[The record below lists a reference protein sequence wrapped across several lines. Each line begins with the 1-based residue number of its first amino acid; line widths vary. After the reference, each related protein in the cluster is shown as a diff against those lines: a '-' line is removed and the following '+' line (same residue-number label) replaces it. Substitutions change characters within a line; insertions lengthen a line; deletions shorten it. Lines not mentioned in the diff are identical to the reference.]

1 MREKIDLF
9 LPCED
14 LEVAQEALTELHDN
28 KTVQHIN
35 LLVSSD
41 FAALHQVPDGCTFV
55 VIDRLESSNTV
66 TSIAENTDADYVII
80 CTKTTPIQWGLYALE
95 RFLRTAD
102 DTGAVMIYSDHYSMV
117 KDESLSQ
124 DGTSAVG
131 KLEKHPVIDYQEGSL
146 RDDFDFGSLWLIKS
160 QCLRDYVAQTD
171 RVDYL
176 YAGLYDLRLYLSR
189 MGEIFHLNEYLYTE
203 NELDTRKSGEKQFDY
218 VNPRNREVQVEM
230 ERACTQHLEKVNAL
244 IDTSYYRQPDFNE
257 QEFEYE
263 ASVVIPVFNREKTI
277 ADAVKSALSQ
287 KASFKYN
294 VIVVNNHS
302 TDHTGE
308 ILDAIAREM
317 EEKNDK
323 QAGRLIQIIPERR
336 DLGIGGCWNVAIN
349 SDHCGKFA
357 IQLDSDDLYSS
368 PKTLQ
373 KIIDAFHHQKAAMV
387 IGSYRMCDFDLNTLP
402 PGLIDHKEWTED
414 NGCNNALR
422 INGLGAPRAFFT
434 PLVRQIQ
441 FPNTSYGEDY
451 ALGLAFSR
459 RYRIGRIYDELYLCR
474 RWGGNSD
481 AALSI
486 DRVNANNLYKD
497 RLRTMELKA
506 RRQMLQGKA
515 DIMEDSSISRFFN
528 RQLEKWEDARHR
540 FRDLKHVETHTL
552 SDQLKLQFNPA
563 RIVSTGAKIDKK
575 TLGERPCFLCDKNRP
590 KEQMSKQIDE
600 RFHLLVNPFPI
611 LPVHFTIPARKH
623 QPQAIYKN
631 YGEMHRFLS
640 LHSELMIFYN
650 GPKCGASA
658 PDHLHFQAGTS
669 GILPL
674 QTNWQRL
681 SRNLTDI
688 ISLNDEEKIAAVRDF
703 VVPAFVIISKSEE
716 SDETLFHRLYKAM
729 PVRGDETEPMMN
741 IIAWRKS
748 DEYISVVIPREK
760 HRPDAYFAE
769 GCSQVMVSPGAL
781 DMSGLIITPR
791 EEDFHKLTEESA
803 TALLQECGISTE
815 KMNSIVTKLKTSK
828 EAETATETATL
839 YNKGKQPNVTVGI
852 VSGQKIH
859 FSLNKPYLAKGETV
873 MGEQVV
879 EFFEGGVL
887 WNGNQY
893 SKLTFHPQSADAS
906 FSLSDVTI
914 GVNFHWERK
923 ETQTFLGTL
932 RFVVEAD
939 KICAI
944 NELPVEKYLE
954 SVISSEMSATSSL
967 ELLKAHAVIS
977 RSWLLAQMKK
987 RREVA
992 ASGNNFFSFVKKDD
1006 MLIRWYDREDHT
1018 IFDVCADDHC
1028 QRYQGITK
1036 ETSPH
1041 VAEAIRQT
1049 LGQVLLDGDDICD
1062 ARFSKCCGGATEEF
1076 QYCWEDTPKSYL
1088 TAVRDLVLGVK
1099 SKGTAGDEESTAR
1112 NKESKTLPDL
1122 TLEAEAD
1129 RWIRSNPPAFCN
1141 TTDKKILSQVLNDYD
1156 QETADFYRWKVTY
1169 SQEKL
1174 QQLFEEKLKMN
1185 FGDIL
1190 DMKAVERG
1198 KSGRISKLQII
1209 GTEKTFTI
1217 GKELEIRRALSDT
1230 HLYSSAFVVD
1240 KYDADVQ
1247 GVPQRFEIIGAGWG
1261 HGVGLC
1267 QIGAAVMGEQGYAY
1281 NDILLHYYQGAE
1293 IKQLYK

>member
-9 LPCED
+9 LPCEYID
-14 LEVAQEALTELHDN
+14 DAQNALSVLHEY
-28 KTVQHIN
+28 KTVQHIHF
-35 LLVSSD
+35 LVSAD
-41 FAALHQVPDGCTFV
+41 FAAHHQVPEGCTFV
-55 VIDRLESSNTV
+55 ITDRLESSNTIV
-66 TSIAENTDADYVII
+66 SIVENTDADYVMI
-80 CTKTTPIQWGLYALE
+80 CTRHTTIGWGNNTLE
-95 RFLRTAD
+95 RFLRVAD
-102 DTGAVMIYSDHYSMV
+102 DTDAVMVYADHYKMV
-117 KDESLSQ
+117 E
-124 DGTSAVG
+124 G
-131 KLEKHPVIDYQEGSL
+131 KMEKHPVIDYQSGSL
-146 RDDFDFGSLWLIKS
+146 RDDFDFGSLWCIKA
-160 QCLRDYVAQTD
+160 QALADYIAQPD
-171 RVDYL
+171 REEYQF
-176 YAGLYDLRLYLSR
+176 AALYDLRLYLSR
-189 MGEIFHLNEYLYTE
+189 VGEIFHLNEFLYSE
-203 NELDTRKSGEKQFDY
+203 AELDTRKSGEKQFDY
-218 VNPRNREVQVEM
+218 VNPRNREVQIEM
-230 ERACTQHLEKVNAL
+230 EKACTQHLGKVGAL
-244 IDTSYYRQPDFNE
+244 IDTTFYRQPDFGE
-257 QEFEYE
+257 QDFEYE
-263 ASVVIPVFNREKTI
+263 ASVIIPVFNREKTV
-277 ADAVKSALSQ
+277 ADAVKSALGQ
-287 KASFKYN
+287 KASFKFN

-302 TDHTGE
+302 TDRTGE
-308 ILDAIAREM
+308 ILDEL
-317 EEKNDK
+317 KVDN
-323 QAGRLIQIIPERR
+323 LIQIVPERT
-336 DLGIGGCWNVAIN
+336 DLGIGGCWNEAIN
-349 SDHCGKFA
+349 SSFCGKFA
-357 IQLDSDDLYSS
+357 VQLDSDDLYSS

-373 KIIDAFHHQKAAMV
+373 KIVDAFYKQKAAMI

-402 PGLIDHKEWTED
+402 PGLIDHKEWTDE

-481 AALSI
+481 AALSVEK
-486 DRVNANNLYKD
+486 VNANNLYKD

-506 RRQMLQGKA
+506 RQHMLQGKA

-528 RQLEKWEDARHR
+528 RQLEVWTDARHR
-540 FRDLKHVETHTL
+540 FRDLKHVETRQF
-552 SDQLKLQFNPA
+552 SDQLKLQWNPA

-600 RFHLLVNPFPI
+600 KFHLLVNPFPI

-623 QPQAIYKN
+623 QPQLIYKN
-631 YGEMHRFLS
+631 YGEMHRFIS
-640 LHSELMIFYN
+640 LHSDLMVFYN

-658 PDHLHFQAGTS
+658 PDHLHFQAGTN

-688 ISLNDEEKIAAVRDF
+688 ISLNDEEKISVVRDF
-703 VVPAFVIISKSEE
+703 IVPAFVIISKSAE
-716 SDETLFHRLYKAM
+716 SDEALFRRLYKAM
-729 PVRGDETEPMMN
+729 PQRGDETEPMMN
-741 IIAWRKS
+741 IISWRKG
-748 DEYISVVIPREK
+748 EEFISVVIPREK
-760 HRPDAYFAE
+760 HRPEAYFAE
-769 GCSQVMVSPGAL
+769 GDAQFVVSPGAL

-791 EEDFHKLTEESA
+791 EEDFRKLTEEKALS
-803 TALLQECGISTE
+803 LLQECGVSEE
-815 KMNSIVTKLKTSK
+815 KMNAIIAKLKASK
-828 EAETATETATL
+828 DAEDAAEASSTL
-839 YNKGKQPNVTVGI
+839 YNKGKQPDVTVGI
-852 VSGQKIH
+852 VSAQKIH
-859 FSLNKPYLAKGETV
+859 FSLNKPYLAKGEKV
-873 MGEQVV
+873 LGEQVV
-879 EFFEGGVL
+879 EFSEGGVL

-893 SKLTFHPQSADAS
+893 SQLTFHPQSADAS
-906 FSLSDVTI
+906 FSLSGVTI

-932 RFVVEAD
+932 RFVVESD
-939 KICAI
+939 KIMAI

-992 ASGNNFFSFVKKDD
+992 ESGNDFFSFTKKED

-1018 IFDVCADDHC
+1018 LFDVCADDHC

-1049 LGQVLLDGDDICD
+1049 KGQILMDGEEICD
-1062 ARFSKCCGGATEEF
+1062 ARFSKCCGGITEEF
-1076 QYCWEDTPKSYL
+1076 QYCWEDTPKTYL
-1088 TAVRDLVLGVK
+1088 TAVRDIALGV
-1099 SKGTAGDEESTAR
+1099 EH
-1112 NKESKTLPDL
+1112 TLPNL
-1122 TLEAEAD
+1122 TNEEEAEK
-1129 RWIRSNPPAFCN
+1129 WIRFNPPAFCN
-1141 TTDKKILSQVLNDYD
+1141 TQDKKILSEVLNDYD
-1156 QETADFYRWKVTY
+1156 QETVNFYRWKETL

-1174 QQLFEEKLKMN
+1174 QQLIADKLKMDL
-1185 FGDIL
+1185 GAIL

-1217 GKELEIRRALSDT
+1217 GKELEIRRTLSDS
-1230 HLYSSAFVVD
+1230 HLLSSAFVVD
-1240 KYDADVQ
+1240 KYDKDEQ
-1247 GVPQRFEIIGAGWG
+1247 GVPQRFELIGAGWG

-1267 QIGAAVMGEQGYAY
+1267 QIGAAVMGEQGYHYDA
-1281 NDILLHYYQGAE
+1281 ILLHYYQGAE
-1293 IKQLYK
+1293 IKKLYK

>member
-1 MREKIDLF
+1 MRQKIDLF

-14 LEVAQEALTELHDN
+14 LDVAQEALLELHDN

-35 LLVSSD
+35 LLVSAD
-41 FAALHQVPDGCTFV
+41 FAASHQVPDGCTFIV
-55 VIDRLESSNTV
+55 VDRLESSNTV
-66 TSIAENTDADYVII
+66 SSIAENTDADYVII
-80 CTKTTPIQWGLYALE
+80 CTKATPIRWGLYALE

-102 DTGAVMIYSDHYSMV
+102 DTGAVMVYSDHYSV
-117 KDESLSQ
+117 QE
-124 DGTSAVG
+124 G
-131 KLEKHPVIDYQEGSL
+131 KLEKHPVIDYQAGSL
-146 RDDFDFGSLWLIKS
+146 RDDFDFGSLWLVKA
-160 QCLRDYVAQTD
+160 QNLLDYAAQQD
-171 RVDYL
+171 RQEYQF
-176 YAGLYDLRLYLSR
+176 AGLYDLRLYLSR
-189 MGEIFHLNEYLYTE
+189 VGEIFHINEFLYTE
-203 NELDTRKSGEKQFDY
+203 DELDTRKSGEKQFDY
-218 VNPRNREVQVEM
+218 VNPRNREVQIEM
-230 ERACTQHLEKVNAL
+230 EKACTHHLEKVGAL
-244 IDTSYYRQPDFNE
+244 VDTNYYRLPDFDE

-263 ASVVIPVFNREKTI
+263 ASVIIPVFNREKTI

-287 KASFKYN
+287 KTSFKFN

-302 TDHTGE
+302 TDRTGE
-308 ILDAIAREM
+308 ILSGIAHEM
-317 EEKNDK
+317 EERNDK
-323 QAGRLIQIIPERR
+323 QAGRLVQIVPDRN
-336 DLGIGGCWNVAIN
+336 DLGIGGCWNLAIN

-357 IQLDSDDLYSS
+357 VQLDSDDLYSS

-373 KIIDAFHHQKAAMV
+373 KIVDAFHKQKAAMM

-402 PGLIDHKEWTED
+402 PGLIDHKEWTDD

-451 ALGLAFSR
+451 ALGLVFSR

-486 DRVNANNLYKD
+486 DKVNANNLYKD

-506 RRQMLQGKA
+506 RQQMLQGKA

-528 RQLEKWEDARHR
+528 RQMEKWADARHR
-540 FRDLKHVETHTL
+540 FRDLKHVETHQL
-552 SDQLKLQFNPA
+552 SDQLKVQWNPA

-575 TLGERPCFLCDKNRP
+575 TLGDRPCFLCDKNRP
-590 KEQMSKQIDE
+590 KEQISKQIDE
-600 RFHLLVNPFPI
+600 QFLLLVNPFPI

-623 QPQAIYKN
+623 QPQSIYKN

-640 LHSELMIFYN
+640 LHSELMVFYN

-674 QTNWQRL
+674 QANWQRL
-681 SRNLTDI
+681 SRNLTDV
-688 ISLNDEEKIAAVRDF
+688 ISLNDDEKIALIHDF
-703 VVPAFVIISKSEE
+703 VVPAFVIISKSED
-716 SDETLFHRLYKAM
+716 SDEALFQRLYKSM

-741 IIAWRKS
+741 IIAWRKG

-760 HRPDAYFAE
+760 HRPEAYFAE
-769 GCSQVMVSPGAL
+769 DDAQMMVSPGAL

-791 EEDFHKLTEESA
+791 EEDFRKLTEESA
-803 TALLQECGISTE
+803 TAILQECGVSLD
-815 KMNSIVTKLKTSK
+815 KMNSIVTKLKASK
-828 EAETATETATL
+828 EAELQVGTSAL
-839 YNKGKQPNVTVGI
+839 YSYDKEPEVKVGI

-873 MGEQVV
+873 IGEQEV
-879 EFFEGGVL
+879 EFSEGGVL

-893 SKLTFHPQSADAS
+893 SSLTFHPQSADAS

-932 RFVVEAD
+932 RFVVESD

-987 RREVA
+987 RRDVA
-992 ASGNNFFSFVKKDD
+992 ESGNNFFSFTKKED

-1049 LGQVLLDGDDICD
+1049 KGQVLLDGDEICD
-1062 ARFSKCCGGATEEF
+1062 ARFSKCCGGVTEEF
-1076 QYCWEDTPKSYL
+1076 QYCWEDTPKNYL
-1088 TAVRDLVLGVK
+1088 TAVRDIALGI
-1099 SKGTAGDEESTAR
+1099 EST
-1112 NKESKTLPDL
+1112 LPNL
-1122 TLEAEAD
+1122 TNEEEAEK
-1129 RWIRSNPPAFCN
+1129 WIRFNPPAFCN
-1141 TTDKKILSQVLNDYD
+1141 TQDKRILSQVLNDYD
-1156 QETADFYRWKVTY
+1156 QETVDFYRWKVTLT
-1169 SQEKL
+1169 QEKL
-1174 QQLFEEKLKMN
+1174 QQLIADRLKMDL
-1185 FGDIL
+1185 GSIL
-1190 DMKAVERG
+1190 DMKSVERG
-1198 KSGRISKLQII
+1198 TSGRICKLQII

-1217 GKELEIRRALSDT
+1217 GKELEIRRTLSDS
-1230 HLYSSAFVVD
+1230 HLLSSAFIVD
-1240 KYDADVQ
+1240 KYNIDEQ
-1247 GVPQRFEIIGAGWG
+1247 GVPLRFELIGAGWG

-1267 QIGAAVMGEQGYAY
+1267 QIGAAVMGEEGYLYDA
-1281 NDILLHYYQGAE
+1281 ILLHYYQGAE
-1293 IKQLYK
+1293 IKKLYK

>member
-9 LPCED
+9 LPF
-14 LEVAQEALTELHDN
+14 EALEKGEETLLELHEN

-41 FAALHQVPDGCTFV
+41 FASQHQVPEGCTFV
-55 VIDRLESSNTV
+55 VIDRMESSNTV
-66 TSIAENTDADYVII
+66 MSIAENTDADYLLL
-80 CTKTTPIQWGLYALE
+80 CTRMTSVRWGLYALE

-102 DTGAVMIYSDHYSMV
+102 DTGAVMVYSDHYS
-117 KDESLSQ
+117 
-124 DGTSAVG
+124 
-131 KLEKHPVIDYQEGSL
+131 LEEGALTKHPAIDYQAGSL

-160 QCLRDYVAQTD
+160 QALLDYVAQTD
-171 RVDYL
+171 RVDYQ

-189 MGEIFHLNEYLYTE
+189 KGEIFHLNEYLYTE
-203 NELDTRKSGEKQFDY
+203 AELDTRKSGEKQFDY
-218 VNPRNREVQVEM
+218 VNPRNREVQIEM
-230 ERACTQHLEKVNAL
+230 ERACTAHLEKVGA
-244 IDTSYYRQPDFNE
+244 IVDTNFYRQPDFDE
-257 QEFEYE
+257 QDFACE

-287 KASFKYN
+287 KTNFPYN

-302 TDHTGE
+302 TDSTGE
-308 ILDAIAREM
+308 ILDSI
-317 EEKNDK
+317 DD
-323 QAGRLIQIIPERR
+323 GRLIQIVPGRT
-336 DLGIGGCWNVAIN
+336 DLGIGGCWNVAVN

-357 IQLDSDDLYSS
+357 VQLDSDDLYSS

-373 KIIDAFHHQKAAMV
+373 KIVDAFHEQKAAMI

-481 AALSI
+481 AALSVE
-486 DRVNANNLYKD
+486 RVNANNLYKD

-506 RRQMLQGKA
+506 RQQMLQGKA

-528 RQLEKWEDARHR
+528 RQLEMWEDARHR
-540 FRDLKHVETHTL
+540 FRDLKHVEVRQL
-552 SDQLKLQFNPA
+552 SDQLKVQFNPA
-563 RIVSTGAKIDKK
+563 RIVSTGAKIDKH
-575 TLGERPCFLCDKNRP
+575 TLGERPCFLCERNRP
-590 KEQMSKQIDE
+590 KEQMTKQIDDH
-600 RFHLLVNPFPI
+600 FQLLVNPFPI
-611 LPVHFTIPARKH
+611 LPVHFTIPATKH
-623 QPQAIYKN
+623 QPQSIYRH
-631 YGEMHRFLS
+631 YGEMHRLLS
-640 LHSELMIFYN
+640 LHSELMVFYN

-669 GILPL
+669 GVLPL

-681 SRNLTDI
+681 SRNLTDV
-688 ISLNDEEKIAAVRDF
+688 ISLTDEEKISVLRDF
-703 VVPAFVIISKSEE
+703 LVPAFVIISKSED
-716 SDETLFHRLYKAM
+716 SDEELFHRLYRSM
-729 PVRGDETEPMMN
+729 PMRGDESEPMMN
-741 IIAWRKS
+741 IIAWRKG
-748 DEYISVVIPREK
+748 DEFISVVIPREK

-769 GCSQVMVSPGAL
+769 GEAQMMVSPGAL
-781 DMSGLIITPR
+781 DMAGLIITPR
-791 EEDFHKLTEESA
+791 EEDFSKINFDKA
-803 TALLQECGISTE
+803 TALLRECGISAE
-815 KMNSIVTKLKTSK
+815 KMEAIVSNLKAS
-828 EAETATETATL
+828 AATAHEHPLQLLAD
-839 YNKGKQPNVTVGI
+839 KGKQPNVNVGI

-859 FSLNKPYLAKGETV
+859 FSLNKPYLAKGEMVT
-873 MGEQVV
+873 GEQEVA
-879 EFFEGGVL
+879 FSEGGIL

-893 SKLTFHPQSADAS
+893 SSLTFHPQSADAS

-932 RFVVEAD
+932 HFVVESD

-944 NELPVEKYLE
+944 NELPVERYLE

-992 ASGNNFFSFVKKDD
+992 ESGNNFFSFVKKDD
-1006 MLIRWYDREDHT
+1006 RLIRWYDREDHT

-1049 LGQVLLDGDDICD
+1049 KGQILMDGDDICD
-1062 ARFSKCCGGATEEF
+1062 ARFSKCCGGVTEEF
-1076 QYCWEDTPKSYL
+1076 QYCWEDTPKNYL
-1088 TAVRDLVLGVK
+1088 SSVRDIIQGVK
-1099 SKGTAGDEESTAR
+1099 SVGSAAPAPLPSLQDEA
-1112 NKESKTLPDL
+1112 
-1122 TLEAEAD
+1122 AAD
-1129 RWIRSNPPAFCN
+1129 AWIRSNPPAFCN

-1156 QETADFYRWKVTY
+1156 QETADFYRWKVTLT
-1169 SQEKL
+1169 QEKL
-1174 QQLFEEKLKMN
+1174 KQLLDEKLKMN

-1190 DMKAVERG
+1190 DLQAEERG
-1198 KSGRISKLQII
+1198 KSGRISKLRIV
-1209 GTEKTFTI
+1209 GTEKTFVI

-1240 KYDADVQ
+1240 RCDIDEK
-1247 GVPQRFEIIGAGWG
+1247 GVPQRFDIIGAGWG

-1267 QIGAAVMGEQGYAY
+1267 QIGAAVMGEEGFDYDA
-1281 NDILLHYYQGAE
+1281 ILLHYYQGAE
-1293 IKQLYK
+1293 IKKVYK

>member
-9 LPCED
+9 LPF
-14 LEVAQEALTELHDN
+14 EALEKGEETLLELHEN

-41 FAALHQVPDGCTFV
+41 FASQHQVPEGCTFV
-55 VIDRLESSNTV
+55 VIDRMESSNTLM
-66 TSIAENTDADYVII
+66 SIAENTDADYLLL
-80 CTKTTPIQWGLYALE
+80 CTRMTSVRWGLYALE

-102 DTGAVMIYSDHYSMV
+102 DTGAVMVYSDHYS
-117 KDESLSQ
+117 
-124 DGTSAVG
+124 
-131 KLEKHPVIDYQEGSL
+131 LEEGALTKHPAIDYQAGSL

-160 QCLRDYVAQTD
+160 QALLDYVAQTD
-171 RVDYL
+171 RVDYQ

-189 MGEIFHLNEYLYTE
+189 KGEIFHLNEYLYTE
-203 NELDTRKSGEKQFDY
+203 AELDTRKSGEKQFDY
-218 VNPRNREVQVEM
+218 VNPRNREVQIEM
-230 ERACTQHLEKVNAL
+230 ERACTAHLEKVGA
-244 IDTSYYRQPDFNE
+244 IVDTNFYRQPDFDE
-257 QEFEYE
+257 QDFACE

-287 KASFKYN
+287 KTNFPYN

-302 TDHTGE
+302 TDSTGE
-308 ILDAIAREM
+308 ILDSI
-317 EEKNDK
+317 DD
-323 QAGRLIQIIPERR
+323 GRLIQIVPGRT
-336 DLGIGGCWNVAIN
+336 DLGIGGCWNVAVN

-357 IQLDSDDLYSS
+357 VQLDSDDLYSS

-373 KIIDAFHHQKAAMV
+373 KIVDAFHEQKAAMI

-451 ALGLAFSR
+451 ALGLAFSH

-481 AALSI
+481 AALSVE
-486 DRVNANNLYKD
+486 RVNANNLYKD

-506 RRQMLQGKA
+506 RQQMLQGKA

-528 RQLEKWEDARHR
+528 RQLEMWEDARHR
-540 FRDLKHVETHTL
+540 FRDLKHVEVRQL
-552 SDQLKLQFNPA
+552 SDQLKVQFNPA
-563 RIVSTGAKIDKK
+563 RIVSTGAKIDKH
-575 TLGERPCFLCDKNRP
+575 TLGERPCFLCERNRP
-590 KEQMSKQIDE
+590 KEQMTKQIDDH
-600 RFHLLVNPFPI
+600 FQLLVNPFPI
-611 LPVHFTIPARKH
+611 LPVHFTIPATKH
-623 QPQAIYKN
+623 QPQSIYRH
-631 YGEMHRFLS
+631 YGEMHRLLS
-640 LHSELMIFYN
+640 LHSELMVFYN

-669 GILPL
+669 GVLPL

-681 SRNLTDI
+681 SRNLTDV
-688 ISLNDEEKIAAVRDF
+688 ISLTDEEKISVLRDF
-703 VVPAFVIISKSEE
+703 LVPAFVIISKSED
-716 SDETLFHRLYKAM
+716 SDEELFHRLYRSM
-729 PVRGDETEPMMN
+729 PMRGDESEPMMN
-741 IIAWRKS
+741 IIAWRKG
-748 DEYISVVIPREK
+748 DEFISVVIPREK

-769 GCSQVMVSPGAL
+769 GEAQMMVSPGAL
-781 DMSGLIITPR
+781 DMAGLIITPR
-791 EEDFHKLTEESA
+791 EEDFSKINLDKA
-803 TALLQECGISTE
+803 TALLRECGISAE
-815 KMNSIVTKLKTSK
+815 KMEAIVSNLKAS
-828 EAETATETATL
+828 AATAHEHPLQLLAG
-839 YNKGKQPNVTVGI
+839 KGKQPNVNVGI

-859 FSLNKPYLAKGETV
+859 FSLNKPYLAKGEMVT
-873 MGEQVV
+873 GEQEVA
-879 EFFEGGVL
+879 FSEGGIL

-893 SKLTFHPQSADAS
+893 SSLTFHPQSADAS

-932 RFVVEAD
+932 HFVVESD

-944 NELPVEKYLE
+944 NELPVERYLE

-992 ASGNNFFSFVKKDD
+992 ESGNNFFSFVKKDD
-1006 MLIRWYDREDHT
+1006 RLIRWYDREDHT

-1049 LGQVLLDGDDICD
+1049 KGQILMDGDDICD
-1062 ARFSKCCGGATEEF
+1062 ARFSKCCGGVTEEF
-1076 QYCWEDTPKSYL
+1076 QYCWEDTPKNYL
-1088 TAVRDLVLGVK
+1088 SSVRDIIQGVK
-1099 SKGTAGDEESTAR
+1099 SVGSAAPAPLPSLQDEAA
-1112 NKESKTLPDL
+1112 
-1122 TLEAEAD
+1122 AEA
-1129 RWIRSNPPAFCN
+1129 WIRSNPPAFCN

-1156 QETADFYRWKVTY
+1156 QETADFYRWKVTLT
-1169 SQEKL
+1169 QEKL
-1174 QQLFEEKLKMN
+1174 KQLLDEKLKMN

-1190 DMKAVERG
+1190 DLQAEERG
-1198 KSGRISKLQII
+1198 KSGRISKLRIV
-1209 GTEKTFTI
+1209 GTEKTFVI

-1240 KYDADVQ
+1240 RCDIDEK
-1247 GVPQRFEIIGAGWG
+1247 GVPQRFDIIGAGWG

-1267 QIGAAVMGEQGYAY
+1267 QIGAAVMGEEGFDYDA
-1281 NDILLHYYQGAE
+1281 ILLHYYQGAE
-1293 IKQLYK
+1293 IKKVYK

>member
-1 MREKIDLF
+1 MRQKIDLF

-14 LEVAQEALTELHDN
+14 QDVAQEALLELHDN

-35 LLVSSD
+35 LLVSAD
-41 FAALHQVPDGCTFV
+41 FAASHQVPDGCTFIV
-55 VIDRLESSNTV
+55 VDRLESSNTV
-66 TSIAENTDADYVII
+66 SSIAENTDADYVII
-80 CTKTTPIQWGLYALE
+80 CTKATPIRWGLYALE

-102 DTGAVMIYSDHYSMV
+102 DTGAVMVYSDHYSV
-117 KDESLSQ
+117 QE
-124 DGTSAVG
+124 G
-131 KLEKHPVIDYQEGSL
+131 KLEKHPVIDYQAGSL
-146 RDDFDFGSLWLIKS
+146 RDDFDFGSLWLVKA
-160 QCLRDYVAQTD
+160 QNLLDYAAQQD
-171 RVDYL
+171 RQEYQF
-176 YAGLYDLRLYLSR
+176 AGLYDLRLYLSR
-189 MGEIFHLNEYLYTE
+189 VGEIFHINEFLYTE
-203 NELDTRKSGEKQFDY
+203 DELDTRKSGEKQFDY
-218 VNPRNREVQVEM
+218 VNPRNREVQIEM
-230 ERACTQHLEKVNAL
+230 EKACTHHLEKVGAL
-244 IDTSYYRQPDFNE
+244 VDTNYYRQPDFDE

-263 ASVVIPVFNREKTI
+263 ASVIIPVFNREKTI

-287 KASFKYN
+287 KTSFKFN

-302 TDHTGE
+302 TDRTGE
-308 ILDAIAREM
+308 ILSEIAHEM
-317 EEKNDK
+317 EERNDK
-323 QAGRLIQIIPERR
+323 QAGRLVQIVPDRN
-336 DLGIGGCWNVAIN
+336 DLGIGGCWNMAIN

-357 IQLDSDDLYSS
+357 VQLDSDDLYSS

-373 KIIDAFHHQKAAMV
+373 KIVDAFHKQKAAMM

-451 ALGLAFSR
+451 ALGLVFSR

-486 DRVNANNLYKD
+486 DKVNANNLYKD

-506 RRQMLQGKA
+506 RQQMLQGKA

-528 RQLEKWEDARHR
+528 RQMEKWADARHR
-540 FRDLKHVETHTL
+540 FRDLKHVETHQL
-552 SDQLKLQFNPA
+552 SDQLKVQWNPA

-575 TLGERPCFLCDKNRP
+575 TLGDRPCFLCDKNRP
-590 KEQMSKQIDE
+590 KEQISKQIDE
-600 RFHLLVNPFPI
+600 RFLLLVNPFPI
-611 LPVHFTIPARKH
+611 LPIHFTIPARKH
-623 QPQAIYKN
+623 QPQSIYKN

-640 LHSELMIFYN
+640 LHSELMVFYN

-674 QTNWQRL
+674 QANWQRL

-688 ISLNDEEKIAAVRDF
+688 ISLNDDEKIALIHDF
-703 VVPAFVIISKSEE
+703 VVPAFVIISKSED
-716 SDETLFHRLYKAM
+716 SDEALFQRLYKSM

-741 IIAWRKS
+741 IIAWRKG

-760 HRPDAYFAE
+760 HRPEAYFAE
-769 GCSQVMVSPGAL
+769 GDAQMMVSPGAL

-791 EEDFHKLTEESA
+791 EEDFRKLTEESA
-803 TALLQECGISTE
+803 TAILQECGVSTD
-815 KMNSIVTKLKTSK
+815 KMNSIVTKLKASK
-828 EAETATETATL
+828 EAELQVGTSAL
-839 YNKGKQPNVTVGI
+839 YSYDKEPEVKVGI

-873 MGEQVV
+873 IGEQEV
-879 EFFEGGVL
+879 EFSEGGVL

-893 SKLTFHPQSADAS
+893 SSLTFHPQSADAS

-932 RFVVEAD
+932 RFVVESD

-987 RREVA
+987 RRDVA
-992 ASGNNFFSFVKKDD
+992 ESGNNFFSFTKKED

-1049 LGQVLLDGDDICD
+1049 KGQVLLDGDEICD
-1062 ARFSKCCGGATEEF
+1062 ARFSKCCGGVTEEF
-1076 QYCWEDTPKSYL
+1076 QYCWEDTPKNYL
-1088 TAVRDLVLGVK
+1088 TAVRDIALGI
-1099 SKGTAGDEESTAR
+1099 EST
-1112 NKESKTLPDL
+1112 LPNL
-1122 TLEAEAD
+1122 TNEEEAEK
-1129 RWIRSNPPAFCN
+1129 WIRFNPPAFCN
-1141 TTDKKILSQVLNDYD
+1141 TQDKRILSQVLNDYD
-1156 QETADFYRWKVTY
+1156 QETVDFYRWKVTLT
-1169 SQEKL
+1169 QEKL
-1174 QQLFEEKLKMN
+1174 QQLIADRLKMDL
-1185 FGDIL
+1185 GSIL
-1190 DMKAVERG
+1190 DMKSVERG
-1198 KSGRISKLQII
+1198 TSGRISKLQII

-1217 GKELEIRRALSDT
+1217 GKELEIRSTLSDS
-1230 HLYSSAFVVD
+1230 HLLSSAFIVD
-1240 KYDADVQ
+1240 KYDIDEQ
-1247 GVPQRFEIIGAGWG
+1247 GVPQRFELIGAGWG

-1267 QIGAAVMGEQGYAY
+1267 QIGAAVMGEEGYLYDA
-1281 NDILLHYYQGAE
+1281 ILLHYYQGAE
-1293 IKQLYK
+1293 IKKLYK

>member
-14 LEVAQEALTELHDN
+14 LMVAQEALTELHDN

-41 FAALHQVPDGCTFV
+41 FAAQHQVPDGCTFV
-55 VIDRLESSNTV
+55 VIDRLESSNTI

-80 CTKTTPIQWGLYALE
+80 CTKTTPIKWGLYALE

-160 QCLRDYVAQTD
+160 QCLRDYAAQTD

-189 MGEIFHLNEYLYTE
+189 VGEIFHLNEYLYTE

-218 VNPRNREVQVEM
+218 VNPRNREVQIEM
-230 ERACTQHLEKVNAL
+230 ERACTQHLEKVGAL
-244 IDTSYYRQPDFNE
+244 IDTSYYRLPDFNE
-257 QEFEYE
+257 QDFEYE

-287 KASFKYN
+287 KANFKFN

-302 TDHTGE
+302 TDKTGE
-308 ILDAIAREM
+308 ILSRIAHEM

-323 QAGRLIQIIPERR
+323 QAGRLIQIVPERR

-357 IQLDSDDLYSS
+357 VQLDSDDLYSS

-373 KIIDAFHHQKAAMV
+373 KIVDAFYKQKAAMM

-528 RQLEKWEDARHR
+528 RQLEKWDDARHR
-540 FRDLKHVETHTL
+540 FRDLKHVETKKL
-552 SDQLKLQFNPA
+552 SEEVRLQFNPA

-590 KEQMSKQIDE
+590 KEQMSQQIDE

-640 LHSELMIFYN
+640 LHSELMVFYN

-674 QTNWQRL
+674 QANWQRL

-688 ISLNDEEKIAAVRDF
+688 ISLNDEEKIAVVRDF
-703 VVPAFVIISKSEE
+703 IVPAFVIISKSEE
-716 SDETLFHRLYKAM
+716 SDETLFHRLYKSM
-729 PVRGDETEPMMN
+729 PMRGDETEPMMN
-741 IIAWRKS
+741 IIAWRKE

-760 HRPDAYFAE
+760 HRPEAYFAE
-769 GCSQVMVSPGAL
+769 GDAQVMVSPGAL

-803 TALLQECGISTE
+803 TTILQECGISTE

-828 EAETATETATL
+828 EAETETATL
-839 YNKGKQPNVTVGI
+839 YNNGKQPNVTVGI

-879 EFFEGGVL
+879 EFSEGGVL

-939 KICAI
+939 KICAS

-1049 LGQVLLDGDDICD
+1049 LGQVLLDGEDICD
-1062 ARFSKCCGGATEEF
+1062 ARFSKCCGGETEEF

-1099 SKGTAGDEESTAR
+1099 NEEYSSLQDEATAE
-1112 NKESKTLPDL
+1112 
-1122 TLEAEAD
+1122 

-1185 FGDIL
+1185 FGAIL

-1240 KYDADVQ
+1240 KYDKDEQ

>member
-14 LEVAQEALTELHDN
+14 IEVAKETLIELHDN

-41 FAALHQVPDGCTFV
+41 FAAHNQVPNGCTFV
-55 VIDRLESSNTV
+55 VIDRMESSNTI
-66 TSIAENTDADYVII
+66 TSIAENTDAEYVMI
-80 CTKTTPIQWGLYALE
+80 CTKTTPIRWGLYALE

-102 DTGAVMIYSDHYSMV
+102 DTNAIMVYADHYSLV
-117 KDESLSQ
+117 KEENDPEGTLS
-124 DGTSAVG
+124 DG
-131 KLEKHPVIDYQEGSL
+131 KLVKHPVIDYQQGSL
-146 RDDFDFGSLWLIKS
+146 RDDFDFGSLWLVKS
-160 QCLRDYVAQTD
+160 KNLLDYVAQAD
-171 RVDYL
+171 RIDYQ

-189 MGEIFHLNEYLYTE
+189 MGEIFHINEYLYTE
-203 NELDTRKSGEKQFDY
+203 DELDNRKSGEKQFDY
-218 VNPRNREVQVEM
+218 VNPRNREVQIEM
-230 ERACTQHLEKVNAL
+230 ERACTLHLEKVGAL
-244 IDTSYYRQPDFNE
+244 IDTNFYRQPDFDE
-257 QEFEYE
+257 QEFDNE
-263 ASVVIPVFNREKTI
+263 ASVIIPVYNREKTI

-287 KASFKYN
+287 KTSFKYN

-302 TDHTGE
+302 TDRTGE
-308 ILDAIAREM
+308 ILHELARDLEVR
-317 EEKNDK
+317 NDK
-323 QAGRLIQIIPERR
+323 QAGHLIQIVPERK
-336 DLGIGGCWNVAIN
+336 DLGIGGCWNIAIN
-349 SDHCGKFA
+349 SDYCGKFA
-357 IQLDSDDLYSS
+357 VQLDSDDLYSS

-373 KIIDAFHHQKAAMV
+373 KIVDAFHKQKAAMI

-402 PGLIDHKEWTED
+402 PGLIDHKEWTDD

-451 ALGLAFSR
+451 ALGLVFSR

-486 DRVNANNLYKD
+486 DRINANNLYKD

-506 RRQMLQGKA
+506 RQQMLQGKA
-515 DIMEDSSISRFFN
+515 DIMEDTSISRFFN
-528 RQLEKWEDARHR
+528 RQLEKWADARHR
-540 FRDLKHVETHTL
+540 FRDLKHVETHQL
-552 SDQLKLQFNPA
+552 SEQIKLQWNPA

-575 TLGERPCFLCDKNRP
+575 TLGERPCFLCEKNRP
-590 KEQMSKQIDE
+590 KEQMTKQIDE
-600 RFHLLVNPFPI
+600 QFQLLVNPFPI

-658 PDHLHFQAGTS
+658 PDHLHFQSGTS

-674 QTNWQRL
+674 QANWQRL
-681 SRNLTDI
+681 SRNLTDVV
-688 ISLNDEEKIAAVRDF
+688 SLNDDEKIAVLRDF
-703 VVPAFVIISKSEE
+703 VVPAFVIISKSED
-716 SDETLFHRLYKAM
+716 SDETLFQRLYKSM
-729 PVRGDETEPMMN
+729 PTRGDETEPMMN
-741 IIAWRKS
+741 IVAWRKGE
-748 DEYISVVIPREK
+748 DYISVVIPREK
-760 HRPDAYFAE
+760 HRPECYFAE
-769 GCSQVMVSPGAL
+769 GDGQVLVSPGAL

-791 EEDFHKLTEESA
+791 EEDFRKLDQKKA
-803 TALLQECGISTE
+803 TAILQECGISE
-815 KMNSIVTKLKTSK
+815 DKMNVIVSKLKASK
-828 EAETATETATL
+828 ETETTVGISSL
-839 YNKGKQPNVTVGI
+839 YNNGKQPNVTVGI

-859 FSLNKPYLAKGETV
+859 FSLNKPYLAKGEEV
-873 MGEQVV
+873 IGEQEV
-879 EFFEGGVL
+879 EFSEGGVL

-893 SKLTFHPQSADAS
+893 SKLTFHPQSNDAS

-992 ASGNNFFSFVKKDD
+992 ESGNNFFSFVKKED

-1049 LGQVLLDGDDICD
+1049 KGQILMDGDEICD
-1062 ARFSKCCGGATEEF
+1062 ARFSKCCGGVTEEF
-1076 QYCWEDTPKSYL
+1076 QYCWENTPKRYL
-1088 TAVRDLVLGVK
+1088 ASIRDQVSEERRMKREDSISLHASLQ
-1099 SKGTAGDEESTAR
+1099 DEAT
-1112 NKESKTLPDL
+1112 
-1122 TLEAEAD
+1122 AEA
-1129 RWIRSNPPAFCN
+1129 WIRSNPPAFCN
-1141 TTDKKILSQVLNDYD
+1141 TQDKKILSQVLNDYD
-1156 QETADFYRWKVTY
+1156 QETADFYRWKVTL
-1169 SQEKL
+1169 SQEKV
-1174 QQLFEEKLKMN
+1174 QQLLEEKLKLN
-1185 FGDIL
+1185 VGEVL
-1190 DMKAVERG
+1190 DFKAIERG

-1209 GTEKTFTI
+1209 GSEKTFTI
-1217 GKELEIRRALSDT
+1217 GKELEIRRALSDS

-1240 KYDADVQ
+1240 KYDLDEQ
-1247 GVPQRFEIIGAGWG
+1247 GVPQRFELIGAGWG

-1267 QIGAAVMGEQGYAY
+1267 QIGAAVMGEQGFSY

-1293 IKQLYK
+1293 IKKLYK

>member
-1 MREKIDLF
+1 MRQKIDLF

-14 LEVAQEALTELHDN
+14 LDVAQKALLELHDN

-35 LLVSSD
+35 LLVSAD
-41 FAALHQVPDGCTFV
+41 FAASHQVPDGCTFIV
-55 VIDRLESSNTV
+55 VDRLESSNTV
-66 TSIAENTDADYVII
+66 SSIAENTDADYVII
-80 CTKTTPIQWGLYALE
+80 CTKATPIRWGLYALE

-102 DTGAVMIYSDHYSMV
+102 DTGAVMVYSDHYSV
-117 KDESLSQ
+117 QE
-124 DGTSAVG
+124 G
-131 KLEKHPVIDYQEGSL
+131 KLEKHPVIDYQAGSL
-146 RDDFDFGSLWLIKS
+146 RDDFDFGSLWLVKA
-160 QCLRDYVAQTD
+160 QNLLDYAAQQD
-171 RVDYL
+171 RQEYQF
-176 YAGLYDLRLYLSR
+176 AGLYDLRLYLSR
-189 MGEIFHLNEYLYTE
+189 VGEIFHINEFLYTE
-203 NELDTRKSGEKQFDY
+203 DELDTRKSGEKQFDY
-218 VNPRNREVQVEM
+218 VNPRNREVQIEM
-230 ERACTQHLEKVNAL
+230 EKACTHHLEKVGAL
-244 IDTSYYRQPDFNE
+244 VDTNYYRQPDFDE

-263 ASVVIPVFNREKTI
+263 ASVIIPVFNREKTI

-287 KASFKYN
+287 KTSFKFN

-302 TDHTGE
+302 TDRTGE
-308 ILDAIAREM
+308 ILSEIAHEM
-317 EEKNDK
+317 EERNDK
-323 QAGRLIQIIPERR
+323 QAGRLVQIVPDRN
-336 DLGIGGCWNVAIN
+336 DLGIGGCWNMAIN

-357 IQLDSDDLYSS
+357 VQLDSDDLYSS

-373 KIIDAFHHQKAAMV
+373 KIVDAFHKQKAAMM

-451 ALGLAFSR
+451 ALGLVFSR

-486 DRVNANNLYKD
+486 DKVNANNLYKD

-506 RRQMLQGKA
+506 RQQMLQGKA

-528 RQLEKWEDARHR
+528 RQMEKWADARHR
-540 FRDLKHVETHTL
+540 FRDLKHVETHQL
-552 SDQLKLQFNPA
+552 SDQLKVQWNPA

-575 TLGERPCFLCDKNRP
+575 TLGDRPCFLCDKNRP
-590 KEQMSKQIDE
+590 KEQISKQIDE
-600 RFHLLVNPFPI
+600 RFLLLVNPFPI
-611 LPVHFTIPARKH
+611 LPIHFTIPARKH
-623 QPQAIYKN
+623 QPQSIYKN

-640 LHSELMIFYN
+640 LHSELMVFYN

-674 QTNWQRL
+674 QANWQRL

-688 ISLNDEEKIAAVRDF
+688 ISLNDDEKIALIHDF
-703 VVPAFVIISKSEE
+703 VVPAFVIISKSED
-716 SDETLFHRLYKAM
+716 SDEALFHRLYKSM

-741 IIAWRKS
+741 IIAWRKG

-760 HRPDAYFAE
+760 HRPEAYFAE
-769 GCSQVMVSPGAL
+769 GDAQMMVSPGAL

-791 EEDFHKLTEESA
+791 EEDFRKLTEESA
-803 TALLQECGISTE
+803 SAILQECGVSMD
-815 KMNSIVTKLKTSK
+815 KMNSIITKLKASK
-828 EAETATETATL
+828 EAELQVGTSAL
-839 YNKGKQPNVTVGI
+839 YSYDKEPEVKVGI

-873 MGEQVV
+873 IGEQEV
-879 EFFEGGVL
+879 EFSEGGVL

-893 SKLTFHPQSADAS
+893 SSLTFHPQSADAS

-932 RFVVEAD
+932 RFVVESD

-987 RREVA
+987 RRDVA
-992 ASGNNFFSFVKKDD
+992 ESGNNFFSFTKKED

-1049 LGQVLLDGDDICD
+1049 KGQVLLDGDEICD
-1062 ARFSKCCGGATEEF
+1062 ARFSKCCGGVTEEF
-1076 QYCWEDTPKSYL
+1076 QYCWEDTPKNYL
-1088 TAVRDLVLGVK
+1088 TAVRDIALGI
-1099 SKGTAGDEESTAR
+1099 EST
-1112 NKESKTLPDL
+1112 LPNL
-1122 TLEAEAD
+1122 TNEEEAEK
-1129 RWIRSNPPAFCN
+1129 WIRFNPPAFCN
-1141 TTDKKILSQVLNDYD
+1141 TQDKRILSQVLNDYD
-1156 QETADFYRWKVTY
+1156 QETVDFYRWKVTLT
-1169 SQEKL
+1169 QEKL
-1174 QQLFEEKLKMN
+1174 QQLIADRLKMDL
-1185 FGDIL
+1185 GAIL
-1190 DMKAVERG
+1190 DMKSVERG
-1198 KSGRISKLQII
+1198 TSGRISKLQII

-1217 GKELEIRRALSDT
+1217 GKELEIRRTLSDS
-1230 HLYSSAFVVD
+1230 HLLSSAFIVD
-1240 KYDADVQ
+1240 KYDIDEQ
-1247 GVPQRFEIIGAGWG
+1247 GVPQRFELIGAGWG

-1267 QIGAAVMGEQGYAY
+1267 QIGAAVMGEEGYLYDA
-1281 NDILLHYYQGAE
+1281 ILLHYYQGAE
-1293 IKQLYK
+1293 IKKLYK

>member
-9 LPCED
+9 LPCEYID
-14 LEVAQEALTELHDN
+14 DAQNALSVLHEY
-28 KTVQHIN
+28 KTVQHIHF
-35 LLVSSD
+35 LVSAD
-41 FAALHQVPDGCTFV
+41 FAAHHQVPEGCTFV
-55 VIDRLESSNTV
+55 ITDRLESSNTIV
-66 TSIAENTDADYVII
+66 SIAENTDADYVMI
-80 CTKTTPIQWGLYALE
+80 CTRHTTIGWGNNTLE
-95 RFLRTAD
+95 RFLRVAD
-102 DTGAVMIYSDHYSMV
+102 DTDAVMVYADHYKMV
-117 KDESLSQ
+117 E
-124 DGTSAVG
+124 G
-131 KLEKHPVIDYQEGSL
+131 KMEKHPVIDYQSGSL
-146 RDDFDFGSLWLIKS
+146 RDDFDFGSLWCIKA
-160 QCLRDYVAQTD
+160 QALADYIAQPD
-171 RVDYL
+171 REEYQF
-176 YAGLYDLRLYLSR
+176 AALYDLRLYLSR
-189 MGEIFHLNEYLYTE
+189 VGEIFHLNEFLYSE
-203 NELDTRKSGEKQFDY
+203 AELDTRKSGEKQFDY
-218 VNPRNREVQVEM
+218 VNPRNREVQIEM
-230 ERACTQHLEKVNAL
+230 EKACTQHLGKVGAL
-244 IDTSYYRQPDFNE
+244 IDTTFYRQPDFGE
-257 QEFEYE
+257 QDFEYE
-263 ASVVIPVFNREKTI
+263 ASVIIPVFNREKTV
-277 ADAVKSALSQ
+277 ADAVKSALGQ
-287 KASFKYN
+287 KANFKFN

-302 TDHTGE
+302 TDRTGE
-308 ILDAIAREM
+308 ILDELKAD
-317 EEKNDK
+317 N
-323 QAGRLIQIIPERR
+323 LIQIVPERT
-336 DLGIGGCWNVAIN
+336 DLGIGGCWNEAIN
-349 SDHCGKFA
+349 SSFCGKFA
-357 IQLDSDDLYSS
+357 VQLDSDDLYSS

-373 KIIDAFHHQKAAMV
+373 KIVDAFYKQKAAMI

-402 PGLIDHKEWTED
+402 PGLIDHKEWTDE

-481 AALSI
+481 AALSVEK
-486 DRVNANNLYKD
+486 VNANNLYKD

-506 RRQMLQGKA
+506 RQHMLQGKA

-528 RQLEKWEDARHR
+528 RQLEVWTDARHR
-540 FRDLKHVETHTL
+540 FRDLKHVETRQF
-552 SDQLKLQFNPA
+552 SDQLKLQWNPA

-600 RFHLLVNPFPI
+600 KFHLLVNPFPI

-623 QPQAIYKN
+623 QPQLIYKN
-631 YGEMHRFLS
+631 YGEMHRFIS
-640 LHSELMIFYN
+640 LHSDLMVFYN

-658 PDHLHFQAGTS
+658 PDHLHFQAGTN

-688 ISLNDEEKIAAVRDF
+688 ISLNDEEKISVVRDF
-703 VVPAFVIISKSEE
+703 IVPAFVIISKSAE
-716 SDETLFHRLYKAM
+716 SDEALFRRLYKAM
-729 PVRGDETEPMMN
+729 PQRGDETEPMMN
-741 IIAWRKS
+741 IISWRKG
-748 DEYISVVIPREK
+748 EEFISVVIPREK
-760 HRPDAYFAE
+760 HRPEAYFAE
-769 GCSQVMVSPGAL
+769 GDAQFVVSPGAL

-791 EEDFHKLTEESA
+791 EEDFRKLTEEKALS
-803 TALLQECGISTE
+803 LLQECGVSEE
-815 KMNSIVTKLKTSK
+815 KMNAIIAKLKASK
-828 EAETATETATL
+828 DAEDAAEASSTL
-839 YNKGKQPNVTVGI
+839 YNKGKQPDVTVGI
-852 VSGQKIH
+852 VSAQKIH
-859 FSLNKPYLAKGETV
+859 FSLNKPYLAKGEKV
-873 MGEQVV
+873 LGEQVV
-879 EFFEGGVL
+879 EFSEGGVL

-932 RFVVEAD
+932 RFVVESD
-939 KICAI
+939 KIVAI

-992 ASGNNFFSFVKKDD
+992 ESGNNFFSFTKKEDT
-1006 MLIRWYDREDHT
+1006 LIRWYDREDHT
-1018 IFDVCADDHC
+1018 LFDVCADDHC

-1049 LGQVLLDGDDICD
+1049 KGQILMDGEEICD
-1062 ARFSKCCGGATEEF
+1062 ARFSKCCGGITEEF
-1076 QYCWEDTPKSYL
+1076 QYCWEDTPKTYL
-1088 TAVRDLVLGVK
+1088 TAVRDIALGV
-1099 SKGTAGDEESTAR
+1099 EH
-1112 NKESKTLPDL
+1112 TLPNL
-1122 TLEAEAD
+1122 TNEEEAEK
-1129 RWIRSNPPAFCN
+1129 WIRFNPPAFCN
-1141 TTDKKILSQVLNDYD
+1141 TQDKKILSEVLNDYD
-1156 QETADFYRWKVTY
+1156 QETVNFYRWKETL

-1174 QQLFEEKLKMN
+1174 QQLIADKLKMDL
-1185 FGDIL
+1185 GAIL

-1217 GKELEIRRALSDT
+1217 GKELEIRRTLSDS
-1230 HLYSSAFVVD
+1230 HLLSSAFVVD
-1240 KYDADVQ
+1240 KYDKDEQ
-1247 GVPQRFEIIGAGWG
+1247 GVPQRFELIGAGWG

-1267 QIGAAVMGEQGYAY
+1267 QIGAAVMGEQGYHYDA
-1281 NDILLHYYQGAE
+1281 ILLHYYQGAE
-1293 IKQLYK
+1293 IKKLYK

>member
-1 MREKIDLF
+1 MRQKIDLF

-14 LEVAQEALTELHDN
+14 LDVAQKALLELHDN

-35 LLVSSD
+35 LLVSAD
-41 FAALHQVPDGCTFV
+41 FAASHQVPDGCTFIV
-55 VIDRLESSNTV
+55 VDRLESSNTV
-66 TSIAENTDADYVII
+66 SSIAENTDADYVII
-80 CTKTTPIQWGLYALE
+80 CTKATPIRWGLYALE

-102 DTGAVMIYSDHYSMV
+102 DTGAVMVYSDHYSV
-117 KDESLSQ
+117 QE
-124 DGTSAVG
+124 G
-131 KLEKHPVIDYQEGSL
+131 KLEKHPVIDYQAGSL
-146 RDDFDFGSLWLIKS
+146 RDDFDFGSLWLVKA
-160 QCLRDYVAQTD
+160 QNLLDYAAQQD
-171 RVDYL
+171 RQEYQF
-176 YAGLYDLRLYLSR
+176 AGLYDLRLYLSR
-189 MGEIFHLNEYLYTE
+189 VGEIFHINEFLYTE
-203 NELDTRKSGEKQFDY
+203 DELDTRKSGEKQFDY
-218 VNPRNREVQVEM
+218 VNPRNREVQIEM
-230 ERACTQHLEKVNAL
+230 EKACTHHLEKVGAL
-244 IDTSYYRQPDFNE
+244 VDTNYYRQPDFDE

-263 ASVVIPVFNREKTI
+263 ASVIIPVFNREKTI

-287 KASFKYN
+287 KTSFKFN

-302 TDHTGE
+302 TDRTGE
-308 ILDAIAREM
+308 ILSEIAHEM
-317 EEKNDK
+317 EERNDK
-323 QAGRLIQIIPERR
+323 QAGRLVQIVPDRN
-336 DLGIGGCWNVAIN
+336 DLGIGGCWNMAIN

-357 IQLDSDDLYSS
+357 VQLDSDDLYSS

-373 KIIDAFHHQKAAMV
+373 KIVDAFHKQKAAMM

-451 ALGLAFSR
+451 ALGLVFSR

-486 DRVNANNLYKD
+486 DKVNANNLYKD

-506 RRQMLQGKA
+506 RQQMLQGKA

-528 RQLEKWEDARHR
+528 RQMEKWADARHR
-540 FRDLKHVETHTL
+540 FRDLKHVETHQL
-552 SDQLKLQFNPA
+552 SDQLKVQWNPA

-575 TLGERPCFLCDKNRP
+575 TLGDRPCFLCDKNRP
-590 KEQMSKQIDE
+590 KEQISKQIDE
-600 RFHLLVNPFPI
+600 RFLLLVNPFPI
-611 LPVHFTIPARKH
+611 LPIHFTIPARKH
-623 QPQAIYKN
+623 QPQSIYKN

-640 LHSELMIFYN
+640 LHSELMVFYN

-674 QTNWQRL
+674 QANWQRL

-688 ISLNDEEKIAAVRDF
+688 ISLNDDEKIALIHDL
-703 VVPAFVIISKSEE
+703 VVPAFVIISKSED
-716 SDETLFHRLYKAM
+716 SDEALFQRLYKSM

-741 IIAWRKS
+741 IIAWRKG

-760 HRPDAYFAE
+760 HRPEAYFAE
-769 GCSQVMVSPGAL
+769 GDAQMMVSPGAL

-791 EEDFHKLTEESA
+791 EEDFRKLTEESA
-803 TALLQECGISTE
+803 TAILQECGVSTD
-815 KMNSIVTKLKTSK
+815 KMNSIVTKLKASK
-828 EAETATETATL
+828 EAELQVGTSAL
-839 YNKGKQPNVTVGI
+839 YSYDKEPEVKVGI

-873 MGEQVV
+873 IGEQEV
-879 EFFEGGVL
+879 EFSEGGVL

-893 SKLTFHPQSADAS
+893 SSLTFHPQSADAS

-932 RFVVEAD
+932 RFVVESD

-987 RREVA
+987 RRDVA
-992 ASGNNFFSFVKKDD
+992 ESGNNFFSFTKKED

-1049 LGQVLLDGDDICD
+1049 KGQVLLDGDEICD
-1062 ARFSKCCGGATEEF
+1062 ARFSKCCGGVTEEF
-1076 QYCWEDTPKSYL
+1076 QYCWEDTPKNYL
-1088 TAVRDLVLGVK
+1088 TAVRDIALGI
-1099 SKGTAGDEESTAR
+1099 EST
-1112 NKESKTLPDL
+1112 LPNL
-1122 TLEAEAD
+1122 TNEEEAEK
-1129 RWIRSNPPAFCN
+1129 WIRFNPPAFCN
-1141 TTDKKILSQVLNDYD
+1141 TQDKRILSQVLNDYD
-1156 QETADFYRWKVTY
+1156 QETVDFYRWKVTLT
-1169 SQEKL
+1169 QEKL
-1174 QQLFEEKLKMN
+1174 QQLIADRLKMDL
-1185 FGDIL
+1185 GSVL
-1190 DMKAVERG
+1190 DMKSVERG
-1198 KSGRISKLQII
+1198 TSGRISKLQII
-1209 GTEKTFTI
+1209 GTKKTFTI
-1217 GKELEIRRALSDT
+1217 GKELEIRRTLSDS
-1230 HLYSSAFVVD
+1230 HLLSSAFIVD
-1240 KYDADVQ
+1240 KYDIDEQ
-1247 GVPQRFEIIGAGWG
+1247 GVPQRFELIGAGWG

-1267 QIGAAVMGEQGYAY
+1267 QIGAAVMGEEGYLYDA
-1281 NDILLHYYQGAE
+1281 ILLHYYQGAE
-1293 IKQLYK
+1293 IKKLYK

>member
-14 LEVAQEALTELHDN
+14 LMVAQEALTELHDN

-41 FAALHQVPDGCTFV
+41 FAAQHQVPDGCTFV
-55 VIDRLESSNTV
+55 VIDRLESSNTI

-80 CTKTTPIQWGLYALE
+80 CTKTTPIKWGLYALE

-117 KDESLSQ
+117 KDERLSQ

-160 QCLRDYVAQTD
+160 QCLRDYAAQTD

-189 MGEIFHLNEYLYTE
+189 VGEIFHLNEYLYTE

-218 VNPRNREVQVEM
+218 VNPRNREVQIEM
-230 ERACTQHLEKVNAL
+230 ERACTQHLEKVGAL
-244 IDTSYYRQPDFNE
+244 IDTSYYRLPDFNE
-257 QEFEYE
+257 QDFEYE

-277 ADAVKSALSQ
+277 ADAVKSALNQ
-287 KASFKYN
+287 KANFKFN

-302 TDHTGE
+302 TDKTGE
-308 ILDAIAREM
+308 ILSRIAHEM

-323 QAGRLIQIIPERR
+323 QAGRLIQIVPERR

-357 IQLDSDDLYSS
+357 VQLDSDDLYSS

-373 KIIDAFHHQKAAMV
+373 KIVDAFYKQKAAMM

-515 DIMEDSSISRFFN
+515 DIMEDSTISRFFN
-528 RQLEKWEDARHR
+528 RQLEKWDDARHR
-540 FRDLKHVETHTL
+540 FRDLKHVETKKL
-552 SDQLKLQFNPA
+552 SEEVRLQFNLA

-590 KEQMSKQIDE
+590 KEQMSQQIDE

-640 LHSELMIFYN
+640 LHSELMVFYN

-674 QTNWQRL
+674 QANWQRL

-688 ISLNDEEKIAAVRDF
+688 ISLNDEEKIAVVRDF
-703 VVPAFVIISKSEE
+703 IVPAFVIISKSEE
-716 SDETLFHRLYKAM
+716 SDETLFHRLYKSM
-729 PVRGDETEPMMN
+729 PMRGDETEPMMN
-741 IIAWRKS
+741 IIAWRKG

-760 HRPDAYFAE
+760 HRPEAYFAE
-769 GCSQVMVSPGAL
+769 GDAQVMVSPGAL

-803 TALLQECGISTE
+803 TTILQECGISTE
-815 KMNSIVTKLKTSK
+815 KMNCIVTKLKTSK
-828 EAETATETATL
+828 EAEAGAETATL
-839 YNKGKQPNVTVGI
+839 YNNGKQPNVTVGI

-879 EFFEGGVL
+879 EFSEGGVL

-1049 LGQVLLDGDDICD
+1049 LGQVLLDGEDICD
-1062 ARFSKCCGGATEEF
+1062 ARFSKCCGGETEEF

-1099 SKGTAGDEESTAR
+1099 NEEYSSLQDEATAE
-1112 NKESKTLPDL
+1112 
-1122 TLEAEAD
+1122 

-1169 SQEKL
+1169 SQEKI

-1185 FGDIL
+1185 FGSIL

-1240 KYDADVQ
+1240 KYDKDEQ

>member
-14 LEVAQEALTELHDN
+14 LMVAQEALTELHDN

-41 FAALHQVPDGCTFV
+41 FAAQHQVPDGCTFV
-55 VIDRLESSNTV
+55 VIDRLESSNTI

-80 CTKTTPIQWGLYALE
+80 CTKTTPIKWGLYALE

-117 KDESLSQ
+117 KDERLSQ

-160 QCLRDYVAQTD
+160 QCLRDYAAQTD

-189 MGEIFHLNEYLYTE
+189 VGEIFHLNEYLYTE

-218 VNPRNREVQVEM
+218 VNPRNREVQIEM
-230 ERACTQHLEKVNAL
+230 ERACTQHLEKVGAL
-244 IDTSYYRQPDFNE
+244 IDTSYYRLPDFNE
-257 QEFEYE
+257 QDFEYE

-287 KASFKYN
+287 KANFKFN

-302 TDHTGE
+302 TDKTGE
-308 ILDAIAREM
+308 ILSHIAHEM

-323 QAGRLIQIIPERR
+323 QAGRLIQIVAERR

-357 IQLDSDDLYSS
+357 VQLDSDDLYSS

-373 KIIDAFHHQKAAMV
+373 KIVDAFYKQKAAMM

-528 RQLEKWEDARHR
+528 RQLEKWDDARHR
-540 FRDLKHVETHTL
+540 FRDLKHVETKKL
-552 SDQLKLQFNPA
+552 SEEVRLQFNPA

-590 KEQMSKQIDE
+590 KEQMSQQIDE

-640 LHSELMIFYN
+640 LHSELMVFYN

-681 SRNLTDI
+681 SRNLTDV
-688 ISLNDEEKIAAVRDF
+688 ISLNDEEKIAVVRDF
-703 VVPAFVIISKSEE
+703 IVPAFVIISKSEE
-716 SDETLFHRLYKAM
+716 SDETLFHRLYKSM
-729 PVRGDETEPMMN
+729 PMRGDETEPMMN
-741 IIAWRKS
+741 IIAWRKG

-760 HRPDAYFAE
+760 HRPEAYFAE
-769 GCSQVMVSPGAL
+769 GDAQVMVSPGAL

-803 TALLQECGISTE
+803 TTILQECGISTE

-828 EAETATETATL
+828 EAETGAETATL
-839 YNKGKQPNVTVGI
+839 YNNGKQPNVTVGI

-879 EFFEGGVL
+879 EFSEGGVL

-1049 LGQVLLDGDDICD
+1049 LGQVLLDGEDICD
-1062 ARFSKCCGGATEEF
+1062 ARFSKCCGGETEEF

-1099 SKGTAGDEESTAR
+1099 NEEYSSLQDEATAE
-1112 NKESKTLPDL
+1112 
-1122 TLEAEAD
+1122 

-1169 SQEKL
+1169 SQEKI

-1185 FGDIL
+1185 FGSIL

-1240 KYDADVQ
+1240 KYDKDEQ

>member
-14 LEVAQEALTELHDN
+14 LMVAQEALTELHDN

-41 FAALHQVPDGCTFV
+41 FAAQHQVPDGCTFV
-55 VIDRLESSNTV
+55 VIDRLESSNTI

-80 CTKTTPIQWGLYALE
+80 CTKTTPIKWGLYALE

-117 KDESLSQ
+117 KDERLSQ

-160 QCLRDYVAQTD
+160 QCLRDYAAQTD

-189 MGEIFHLNEYLYTE
+189 VGEIFHLNEYLYTE

-218 VNPRNREVQVEM
+218 VNPRNREVQIEM
-230 ERACTQHLEKVNAL
+230 ERACTQHLEKVGAL
-244 IDTSYYRQPDFNE
+244 IDTSYYRLPDFNE
-257 QEFEYE
+257 QDFEYE

-287 KASFKYN
+287 KANFKFN

-302 TDHTGE
+302 TDKTGE
-308 ILDAIAREM
+308 ILSRIAHEM

-323 QAGRLIQIIPERR
+323 QAGRLIQIVPERR

-357 IQLDSDDLYSS
+357 VQLDSDDLYSS

-373 KIIDAFHHQKAAMV
+373 KIVDAFYKQKAAMM

-515 DIMEDSSISRFFN
+515 DIMEDSTISRFFN
-528 RQLEKWEDARHR
+528 RQLEKWDDARHR
-540 FRDLKHVETHTL
+540 FRDLKHVETKKL
-552 SDQLKLQFNPA
+552 SEEVRLQFNPA

-590 KEQMSKQIDE
+590 KEQMSQQIDE

-640 LHSELMIFYN
+640 LHSELMVFYN

-674 QTNWQRL
+674 QANWQRL

-688 ISLNDEEKIAAVRDF
+688 ISLNDEEKIAVVRDF
-703 VVPAFVIISKSEE
+703 IVPAFVIISKSEE
-716 SDETLFHRLYKAM
+716 SDETLFHRLYKSM
-729 PVRGDETEPMMN
+729 PMRGDETEPMMN
-741 IIAWRKS
+741 IIAWRKE

-760 HRPDAYFAE
+760 HRPEAYFAE
-769 GCSQVMVSPGAL
+769 GDAQVMVSPGAL

-803 TALLQECGISTE
+803 TTILQECGISTE

-828 EAETATETATL
+828 EAEAGAETATL
-839 YNKGKQPNVTVGI
+839 YNNGKQPNVTVGI

-879 EFFEGGVL
+879 EFSEGGVL

-1049 LGQVLLDGDDICD
+1049 LGQVLLDGEDICD
-1062 ARFSKCCGGATEEF
+1062 ARFSKCCGGETEEF

-1099 SKGTAGDEESTAR
+1099 NEEYSSLQDEATAE
-1112 NKESKTLPDL
+1112 
-1122 TLEAEAD
+1122 

-1169 SQEKL
+1169 SQEKI

-1185 FGDIL
+1185 FGSIL

-1240 KYDADVQ
+1240 KYDKDEQ

>member
-9 LPCED
+9 LPCEYID
-14 LEVAQEALTELHDN
+14 DAQNALSVLHEY
-28 KTVQHIN
+28 KTVQHIHF
-35 LLVSSD
+35 LVSAD
-41 FAALHQVPDGCTFV
+41 FAAHHQVPEGCTFV
-55 VIDRLESSNTV
+55 ITDRLESSNTIV
-66 TSIAENTDADYVII
+66 SIVENTDADYVMI
-80 CTKTTPIQWGLYALE
+80 CTRHTTIGWGNNTLE
-95 RFLRTAD
+95 RFLRVAD
-102 DTGAVMIYSDHYSMV
+102 DTDAVMVYADHYKMV
-117 KDESLSQ
+117 E
-124 DGTSAVG
+124 G
-131 KLEKHPVIDYQEGSL
+131 KMEKHPVIDYQSGSL
-146 RDDFDFGSLWLIKS
+146 RDDFDFGSLWCIKA
-160 QCLRDYVAQTD
+160 QALADYIAQPD
-171 RVDYL
+171 REEYQF
-176 YAGLYDLRLYLSR
+176 AALYDLRLYLSR
-189 MGEIFHLNEYLYTE
+189 VGEIFHLNEFLYSE
-203 NELDTRKSGEKQFDY
+203 AELDTRKSGEKQFDY
-218 VNPRNREVQVEM
+218 VNPRNREVQIEM
-230 ERACTQHLEKVNAL
+230 EKACTQHLGKVGAL
-244 IDTSYYRQPDFNE
+244 IDTTFYRQPDFGE
-257 QEFEYE
+257 QDFEYE
-263 ASVVIPVFNREKTI
+263 ASVIIPVFNREKTV
-277 ADAVKSALSQ
+277 ADAVKSALGQ
-287 KASFKYN
+287 KANFKFN

-302 TDHTGE
+302 TDRTGE
-308 ILDAIAREM
+308 ILDELKAD
-317 EEKNDK
+317 N
-323 QAGRLIQIIPERR
+323 LIQIVPERT
-336 DLGIGGCWNVAIN
+336 DLGIGGCWNEAIN
-349 SDHCGKFA
+349 SSFCGKFA
-357 IQLDSDDLYSS
+357 VQLDSDDLYSS

-373 KIIDAFHHQKAAMV
+373 KIVDAFYKQKAAMI

-402 PGLIDHKEWTED
+402 PGLIDHKEWTDE

-481 AALSI
+481 AALSVEK
-486 DRVNANNLYKD
+486 VNANNLYKD

-506 RRQMLQGKA
+506 RQHMLQGKA

-528 RQLEKWEDARHR
+528 RQLEVWTDARHR
-540 FRDLKHVETHTL
+540 FRDLKHVETRQF
-552 SDQLKLQFNPA
+552 SDQLKLQWNPA

-600 RFHLLVNPFPI
+600 KFHLLVNPFPI

-623 QPQAIYKN
+623 QPQLIYKN
-631 YGEMHRFLS
+631 YGEMHRFIS
-640 LHSELMIFYN
+640 LHSDLMVFYN

-658 PDHLHFQAGTS
+658 PDHLHFQAGTN

-688 ISLNDEEKIAAVRDF
+688 ISLNDEEKISVVRDF
-703 VVPAFVIISKSEE
+703 IVPAFVIISKSAE
-716 SDETLFHRLYKAM
+716 SDEALFRRLYKAM
-729 PVRGDETEPMMN
+729 PQRGDETEPMMN
-741 IIAWRKS
+741 IISWRKG
-748 DEYISVVIPREK
+748 EEFISVVIPREK
-760 HRPDAYFAE
+760 HRPEAYFAE
-769 GCSQVMVSPGAL
+769 GDAQFVVSPGAL

-791 EEDFHKLTEESA
+791 EEDFRKLTEEKALS
-803 TALLQECGISTE
+803 LLQECGVSEE
-815 KMNSIVTKLKTSK
+815 KMNAIIAKLKASK
-828 EAETATETATL
+828 DAEDAAEASSTL
-839 YNKGKQPNVTVGI
+839 YNKGKQPDVTVGI
-852 VSGQKIH
+852 VSAQKIH
-859 FSLNKPYLAKGETV
+859 FSLNKPYLAKGEKV
-873 MGEQVV
+873 LGEQVV
-879 EFFEGGVL
+879 EFSEGGVL

-893 SKLTFHPQSADAS
+893 SQLTFHPQSADAS
-906 FSLSDVTI
+906 FSLSGVTI

-932 RFVVEAD
+932 RFVVESD
-939 KICAI
+939 KIVAI

-992 ASGNNFFSFVKKDD
+992 ESGNNFFSFTKKED

-1018 IFDVCADDHC
+1018 LFDVCADDHC

-1049 LGQVLLDGDDICD
+1049 KGQILMDGEEICD
-1062 ARFSKCCGGATEEF
+1062 ARFSKCCGGITEEF
-1076 QYCWEDTPKSYL
+1076 QYCWEDTPKTYL
-1088 TAVRDLVLGVK
+1088 TAVRDIALGV
-1099 SKGTAGDEESTAR
+1099 EH
-1112 NKESKTLPDL
+1112 TLPNL
-1122 TLEAEAD
+1122 TNEEEAEK
-1129 RWIRSNPPAFCN
+1129 WIRFNPPAFCN
-1141 TTDKKILSQVLNDYD
+1141 TQDKKILSEVLNDYD
-1156 QETADFYRWKVTY
+1156 QETVNFYRWKETL

-1174 QQLFEEKLKMN
+1174 QQLIADKLKMDL
-1185 FGDIL
+1185 GAIL

-1217 GKELEIRRALSDT
+1217 GKELEIRRTLSDS
-1230 HLYSSAFVVD
+1230 HLLSSAFVVD
-1240 KYDADVQ
+1240 KYDKDEQ
-1247 GVPQRFEIIGAGWG
+1247 GVPQRFELIGAGWG

-1267 QIGAAVMGEQGYAY
+1267 QIGAAVMGEQGYHYDA
-1281 NDILLHYYQGAE
+1281 ILLHYYQGAE
-1293 IKQLYK
+1293 IKKLYK

>member
-1 MREKIDLF
+1 MRQKIDLF

-14 LEVAQEALTELHDN
+14 LDVAQEALLELHDN

-35 LLVSSD
+35 LLVSAD
-41 FAALHQVPDGCTFV
+41 FAASHQVPDGCTFIV
-55 VIDRLESSNTV
+55 VDRLESSNTV
-66 TSIAENTDADYVII
+66 SSIAENTDADYVII
-80 CTKTTPIQWGLYALE
+80 CTKATPIRWGLYALE

-102 DTGAVMIYSDHYSMV
+102 DTGAVMVYSDHYSV
-117 KDESLSQ
+117 QE
-124 DGTSAVG
+124 G
-131 KLEKHPVIDYQEGSL
+131 KLEKHPVIDYQAGSL
-146 RDDFDFGSLWLIKS
+146 RDDFDFGSLWLVKA
-160 QCLRDYVAQTD
+160 QNLLDYAAQQD
-171 RVDYL
+171 RQEYQF
-176 YAGLYDLRLYLSR
+176 AGLYDLRLYLSR
-189 MGEIFHLNEYLYTE
+189 VGEIFHVNEFLYTE
-203 NELDTRKSGEKQFDY
+203 DELDTRKSGEKQFDY
-218 VNPRNREVQVEM
+218 VNPRNREVQIEM
-230 ERACTQHLEKVNAL
+230 EKACTHHLEKVGAL
-244 IDTSYYRQPDFNE
+244 VDTNYYRQPDFDE

-263 ASVVIPVFNREKTI
+263 ASVIIPVFNREKTI

-287 KASFKYN
+287 KTSFKFN

-302 TDHTGE
+302 TDRTGE
-308 ILDAIAREM
+308 ILSEIAHEM
-317 EEKNDK
+317 EERNDK
-323 QAGRLIQIIPERR
+323 QAGRLVQIVPDRN
-336 DLGIGGCWNVAIN
+336 DLGIGGCWNMAIN

-357 IQLDSDDLYSS
+357 VQLDSDDLYSS

-373 KIIDAFHHQKAAMV
+373 KIVDAFHKQKAAMM

-451 ALGLAFSR
+451 ALGLVFSR

-486 DRVNANNLYKD
+486 DKVNANNLYKD

-506 RRQMLQGKA
+506 RQQMLQGKA

-528 RQLEKWEDARHR
+528 RQMEKWADARHR
-540 FRDLKHVETHTL
+540 FRDLKHVETHQL
-552 SDQLKLQFNPA
+552 SDQLKVQWNPA

-575 TLGERPCFLCDKNRP
+575 TLGDRPCFLCGKNRP
-590 KEQMSKQIDE
+590 KEQISKQIDE
-600 RFHLLVNPFPI
+600 RFLLLVNPFPI

-623 QPQAIYKN
+623 QPQSIYKN

-640 LHSELMIFYN
+640 LHSELMVFYN

-674 QTNWQRL
+674 QANWQRL

-688 ISLNDEEKIAAVRDF
+688 ISLNDDEKIALIHDF
-703 VVPAFVIISKSEE
+703 VVPAFVIISKSED
-716 SDETLFHRLYKAM
+716 SDEALFQRLYKSM

-741 IIAWRKS
+741 IIAWRKG

-760 HRPDAYFAE
+760 HRPEAYFAE
-769 GCSQVMVSPGAL
+769 GDAQMMVSPGAL

-791 EEDFHKLTEESA
+791 EEDFRKLTEESA
-803 TALLQECGISTE
+803 TAILQECGVSTD
-815 KMNSIVTKLKTSK
+815 KMNSIVTKLKASK
-828 EAETATETATL
+828 EAELQVGTSAL
-839 YNKGKQPNVTVGI
+839 YSYDKEPEVKVGI

-873 MGEQVV
+873 IGEQEV
-879 EFFEGGVL
+879 EFSEGGVL

-893 SKLTFHPQSADAS
+893 SSLTFHPQSADAS

-932 RFVVEAD
+932 RFVVESD

-987 RREVA
+987 HRDVA
-992 ASGNNFFSFVKKDD
+992 ESGNNFFSFTKKED

-1049 LGQVLLDGDDICD
+1049 KGQVLLDGDEICD
-1062 ARFSKCCGGATEEF
+1062 ARFSKCCGGVTEEF
-1076 QYCWEDTPKSYL
+1076 QYCWEDTPKNYL
-1088 TAVRDLVLGVK
+1088 TAVRDIALGI
-1099 SKGTAGDEESTAR
+1099 EST
-1112 NKESKTLPDL
+1112 LPNL
-1122 TLEAEAD
+1122 TNEEEAEK
-1129 RWIRSNPPAFCN
+1129 WIRFNPPAFCN
-1141 TTDKKILSQVLNDYD
+1141 TQDKRILSQVLNDYD
-1156 QETADFYRWKVTY
+1156 QETVDFYRWKVTLT
-1169 SQEKL
+1169 QEKL
-1174 QQLFEEKLKMN
+1174 QQLIADRLKMDL
-1185 FGDIL
+1185 GSIL
-1190 DMKAVERG
+1190 DMKSVERG
-1198 KSGRISKLQII
+1198 TSGRISKLQII

-1217 GKELEIRRALSDT
+1217 GKELEIRRTLSDS
-1230 HLYSSAFVVD
+1230 HLLSSAFIVD
-1240 KYDADVQ
+1240 KYDIDEQ
-1247 GVPQRFEIIGAGWG
+1247 GVPQRFELVGAGWG

-1267 QIGAAVMGEQGYAY
+1267 QIGAAVMGEEGYLYDA
-1281 NDILLHYYQGAE
+1281 ILLHYYQGAE
-1293 IKQLYK
+1293 IKKLYK

>member
-9 LPCED
+9 LPCEYID
-14 LEVAQEALTELHDN
+14 DAQNALSVLHEY
-28 KTVQHIN
+28 KTVQHIHF
-35 LLVSSD
+35 LVSAD
-41 FAALHQVPDGCTFV
+41 FAAHHQVPEGCTFV
-55 VIDRLESSNTV
+55 ITDRLESSNTIV
-66 TSIAENTDADYVII
+66 SIAENTDADYVMI
-80 CTKTTPIQWGLYALE
+80 CTRHTTIGWGNNTLE
-95 RFLRTAD
+95 RFLRVAD
-102 DTGAVMIYSDHYSMV
+102 DTDAVMVYADHYKMV
-117 KDESLSQ
+117 E
-124 DGTSAVG
+124 G
-131 KLEKHPVIDYQEGSL
+131 KMEKHPVIDYQSGSL
-146 RDDFDFGSLWLIKS
+146 RDDFDFGSLWCIKA
-160 QCLRDYVAQTD
+160 QALADYIAQPD
-171 RVDYL
+171 REEYQF
-176 YAGLYDLRLYLSR
+176 AALYDLRLYLSR
-189 MGEIFHLNEYLYTE
+189 VGEIFHLNEFLYSE
-203 NELDTRKSGEKQFDY
+203 AELDTRKSGEKQFDY
-218 VNPRNREVQVEM
+218 VNPRNREVQIEM
-230 ERACTQHLEKVNAL
+230 EKACTQHLGKVGAL
-244 IDTSYYRQPDFNE
+244 IDTTFYRQPDFGE

-263 ASVVIPVFNREKTI
+263 ASVIIPVFNREKTV
-277 ADAVKSALSQ
+277 ADAVKSALGQ
-287 KASFKYN
+287 KANFKFN

-302 TDHTGE
+302 TDRTGE
-308 ILDAIAREM
+308 ILDELKAD
-317 EEKNDK
+317 N
-323 QAGRLIQIIPERR
+323 LIQIVPERT
-336 DLGIGGCWNVAIN
+336 DLGIGGCWNEAIN
-349 SDHCGKFA
+349 SSFCGKFA
-357 IQLDSDDLYSS
+357 VQLDSDDLYSS

-373 KIIDAFHHQKAAMV
+373 KIVDAFYKQKAAMI

-402 PGLIDHKEWTED
+402 PGLIDHKEWTDE

-481 AALSI
+481 AALSVEK
-486 DRVNANNLYKD
+486 VNANNLYKD

-506 RRQMLQGKA
+506 RQHLLQGKA

-528 RQLEKWEDARHR
+528 RQLEVWTDARHR
-540 FRDLKHVETHTL
+540 FRDLKHVETRQF
-552 SDQLKLQFNPA
+552 SDQLKLQWNPA

-600 RFHLLVNPFPI
+600 KFHLLVNPFPI

-623 QPQAIYKN
+623 QPQLIYKN
-631 YGEMHRFLS
+631 YGEMHRFIS
-640 LHSELMIFYN
+640 LHSELMVFYN

-658 PDHLHFQAGTS
+658 PDHLHFQAGTN

-681 SRNLTDI
+681 SRNLTDV
-688 ISLNDEEKIAAVRDF
+688 ISLNDEEKIAVVRDF
-703 VVPAFVIISKSEE
+703 LVPAFVIISKSAE
-716 SDETLFHRLYKAM
+716 SDEALFHRLYKAM
-729 PVRGDETEPMMN
+729 PQRGDETEPMMN
-741 IIAWRKS
+741 IISWRKG
-748 DEYISVVIPREK
+748 EEFISVVIPREK
-760 HRPDAYFAE
+760 HRPEAYFAE
-769 GCSQVMVSPGAL
+769 GDAQFVVSPGAL

-791 EEDFHKLTEESA
+791 EEDFRKLTEEKALS
-803 TALLQECGISTE
+803 LLQECGVSEE
-815 KMNSIVTKLKTSK
+815 KMNAIIAKLKASK
-828 EAETATETATL
+828 DAEDAAEASSTL
-839 YNKGKQPNVTVGI
+839 YNKGKQPDVTVGI
-852 VSGQKIH
+852 VSAQKIH
-859 FSLNKPYLAKGETV
+859 FSLNKPYLAKGEKV
-873 MGEQVV
+873 LGEQVV
-879 EFFEGGVL
+879 EFSEGGVL

-932 RFVVEAD
+932 RFVVESD
-939 KICAI
+939 KIVAI

-992 ASGNNFFSFVKKDD
+992 ESGNNFFSFTKKEDT
-1006 MLIRWYDREDHT
+1006 LIRWYDREDHT
-1018 IFDVCADDHC
+1018 LFDVCADDHC

-1049 LGQVLLDGDDICD
+1049 KGQILMDGEEICD
-1062 ARFSKCCGGATEEF
+1062 ARFSKCCGGITEEF
-1076 QYCWEDTPKSYL
+1076 QYCWEDTPKTYL
-1088 TAVRDLVLGVK
+1088 TAVRDIALGV
-1099 SKGTAGDEESTAR
+1099 EH
-1112 NKESKTLPDL
+1112 TLPNL
-1122 TLEAEAD
+1122 TNEEEAEK
-1129 RWIRSNPPAFCN
+1129 WIRFNPPAFCN
-1141 TTDKKILSQVLNDYD
+1141 TQDKKILSEVLNDYD
-1156 QETADFYRWKVTY
+1156 QETVNFYRWKETL

-1174 QQLFEEKLKMN
+1174 QQLIADKLKMDL
-1185 FGDIL
+1185 GAIL

-1217 GKELEIRRALSDT
+1217 GKELEIRRTLSDS
-1230 HLYSSAFVVD
+1230 HLLSSAFVVD
-1240 KYDADVQ
+1240 KYDKDEQ
-1247 GVPQRFEIIGAGWG
+1247 GVPQRFELIGAGWG

-1267 QIGAAVMGEQGYAY
+1267 QIGAAVMGEQGYHYDA
-1281 NDILLHYYQGAE
+1281 ILLHYYQGAE
-1293 IKQLYK
+1293 IKKLYK

>member
-9 LPCED
+9 LPF
-14 LEVAQEALTELHDN
+14 EALEKGEETLLELHEN

-41 FAALHQVPDGCTFV
+41 FASQHQVPEGCTFV
-55 VIDRLESSNTV
+55 VIDRMESSNTV
-66 TSIAENTDADYVII
+66 MSIAENTDADYLLL
-80 CTKTTPIQWGLYALE
+80 CTRMTSVRWGLYALE

-102 DTGAVMIYSDHYSMV
+102 DTGAVMVYSDHYS
-117 KDESLSQ
+117 
-124 DGTSAVG
+124 
-131 KLEKHPVIDYQEGSL
+131 LEEGALTKHPAIDYQAGSL

-160 QCLRDYVAQTD
+160 QALLDYVAQTD
-171 RVDYL
+171 RVDYQ

-189 MGEIFHLNEYLYTE
+189 KGEIFHLNEYLYTE
-203 NELDTRKSGEKQFDY
+203 AELDTRKSGEKQFDY
-218 VNPRNREVQVEM
+218 VNPRNREVQIEM
-230 ERACTQHLEKVNAL
+230 ERACTAHLEKVGA
-244 IDTSYYRQPDFNE
+244 IVDTNFYRQPDFDE
-257 QEFEYE
+257 QDFACE

-287 KASFKYN
+287 KTNFPYN

-302 TDHTGE
+302 TDSTGE
-308 ILDAIAREM
+308 ILDSI
-317 EEKNDK
+317 DD
-323 QAGRLIQIIPERR
+323 GRLIQIVPGRT
-336 DLGIGGCWNVAIN
+336 DLGIGGCWNVAVN

-357 IQLDSDDLYSS
+357 VQLDSDDLYSS

-373 KIIDAFHHQKAAMV
+373 KIVDAFHEQKAAMI

-481 AALSI
+481 AALSVE
-486 DRVNANNLYKD
+486 RVNANNLYKD

-506 RRQMLQGKA
+506 RQQMLQGKA

-528 RQLEKWEDARHR
+528 RQLEMWEDARHR
-540 FRDLKHVETHTL
+540 FRDLKHVEVRQL
-552 SDQLKLQFNPA
+552 SDQLKVQFNPA
-563 RIVSTGAKIDKK
+563 RIVSTGAKIDKH
-575 TLGERPCFLCDKNRP
+575 TLGERPCFLCERNRP
-590 KEQMSKQIDE
+590 KEQMTKQIDDH
-600 RFHLLVNPFPI
+600 FQLLVNPFPI
-611 LPVHFTIPARKH
+611 LPVHFTIPATKH
-623 QPQAIYKN
+623 QPQSIYRH
-631 YGEMHRFLS
+631 YGEMHRLLS
-640 LHSELMIFYN
+640 LHSELMVFYN

-669 GILPL
+669 GVLPL

-681 SRNLTDI
+681 SRNLTDV
-688 ISLNDEEKIAAVRDF
+688 ISLNDEEKISVLRDF
-703 VVPAFVIISKSEE
+703 LVPAFVIISKSED
-716 SDETLFHRLYKAM
+716 SDEELFHRLYRSM
-729 PVRGDETEPMMN
+729 PMRGDESEPMMN
-741 IIAWRKS
+741 IIAWRKG
-748 DEYISVVIPREK
+748 DEFISVVIPREK

-769 GCSQVMVSPGAL
+769 GEVQMMVSPGAL
-781 DMSGLIITPR
+781 DMAGLIITPR
-791 EEDFHKLTEESA
+791 EEDFSKINLDKA
-803 TALLQECGISTE
+803 TALLRECGISAE
-815 KMNSIVTKLKTSK
+815 KMEAIVSNLKAS
-828 EAETATETATL
+828 AATAHEHPLQLLAD
-839 YNKGKQPNVTVGI
+839 KGKQPNVNVGI

-859 FSLNKPYLAKGETV
+859 FSLNKPYLAKGEMVT
-873 MGEQVV
+873 GEQEVA
-879 EFFEGGVL
+879 FSEGGIL

-893 SKLTFHPQSADAS
+893 SSLTFHPQSADAS

-932 RFVVEAD
+932 HFVVESD

-944 NELPVEKYLE
+944 NELPVERYLE

-992 ASGNNFFSFVKKDD
+992 ESGNNFFSFVKKDD
-1006 MLIRWYDREDHT
+1006 RLIRWYDREDHT

-1049 LGQVLLDGDDICD
+1049 KGQILMDGDDICD
-1062 ARFSKCCGGATEEF
+1062 ARFSKCCGGVTEEF
-1076 QYCWEDTPKSYL
+1076 QYCWEDTPKNYL
-1088 TAVRDLVLGVK
+1088 SSVRDIIQGVK
-1099 SKGTAGDEESTAR
+1099 SVGSAAPAPQPSLQDEA
-1112 NKESKTLPDL
+1112 
-1122 TLEAEAD
+1122 AAD
-1129 RWIRSNPPAFCN
+1129 AWIRSNPPAFCN
-1141 TTDKKILSQVLNDYD
+1141 TTDKKILTQVLNDYD
-1156 QETADFYRWKVTY
+1156 QETADFYRWKVTLT
-1169 SQEKL
+1169 QEKL
-1174 QQLFEEKLKMN
+1174 KQLLDEKLKMN

-1190 DMKAVERG
+1190 DLQAEERG
-1198 KSGRISKLQII
+1198 KSGRISQLRIV
-1209 GTEKTFTI
+1209 GTEKTFVI

-1240 KYDADVQ
+1240 RCDIDEK
-1247 GVPQRFEIIGAGWG
+1247 GVPQRFDIIGAGWG

-1267 QIGAAVMGEQGYAY
+1267 QIGAAVMGEEGFDYDA
-1281 NDILLHYYQGAE
+1281 ILLHYYQGAE
-1293 IKQLYK
+1293 IKKVYK

>member
-9 LPCED
+9 LPCEYID
-14 LEVAQEALTELHDN
+14 DAQNALSVLHEY
-28 KTVQHIN
+28 KTVQHIHF
-35 LLVSSD
+35 LVSAD
-41 FAALHQVPDGCTFV
+41 FAAHHQVPEGCTFV
-55 VIDRLESSNTV
+55 ITDRLESSNTIV
-66 TSIAENTDADYVII
+66 SIAENTDADYVMI
-80 CTKTTPIQWGLYALE
+80 CTRHTTIGWGNNTLE
-95 RFLRTAD
+95 RFLRVAD
-102 DTGAVMIYSDHYSMV
+102 DTDAVMVYADHYKMV
-117 KDESLSQ
+117 EDKM
-124 DGTSAVG
+124 
-131 KLEKHPVIDYQEGSL
+131 EKHPVIDYQSGSL
-146 RDDFDFGSLWLIKS
+146 RDDFDFGSLWCIKA
-160 QCLRDYVAQTD
+160 QALADYIAQPD
-171 RVDYL
+171 REEYQF
-176 YAGLYDLRLYLSR
+176 AALYDLRLYLSR
-189 MGEIFHLNEYLYTE
+189 VGEIFHLNEFLYSE
-203 NELDTRKSGEKQFDY
+203 AELDTRKSGEKQFDY
-218 VNPRNREVQVEM
+218 VNPRNREVQIEM
-230 ERACTQHLEKVNAL
+230 EKACTQHLGKVGAL
-244 IDTSYYRQPDFNE
+244 IDTTFYRQPDFGE
-257 QEFEYE
+257 QDFEYE
-263 ASVVIPVFNREKTI
+263 ASVIIPVFNREKTV
-277 ADAVKSALSQ
+277 ADAVKSALGQ
-287 KASFKYN
+287 KANFKFN

-302 TDHTGE
+302 TDRTGE
-308 ILDAIAREM
+308 ILDELKAD
-317 EEKNDK
+317 N
-323 QAGRLIQIIPERR
+323 LIQIVPERT
-336 DLGIGGCWNVAIN
+336 DLGIGGCWNEAIN
-349 SDHCGKFA
+349 SSFCGKFA
-357 IQLDSDDLYSS
+357 VQLDSDDLYSS

-373 KIIDAFHHQKAAMV
+373 KIVDAFYKQKAAMI

-402 PGLIDHKEWTED
+402 PGLIDHKEWTDE

-481 AALSI
+481 AALSVEK
-486 DRVNANNLYKD
+486 VNANNLYKD

-506 RRQMLQGKA
+506 RQHLLQGKA

-528 RQLEKWEDARHR
+528 RQLEVWTDARHR
-540 FRDLKHVETHTL
+540 FRDLKHVETRQF
-552 SDQLKLQFNPA
+552 SDQLKLQWNPA

-600 RFHLLVNPFPI
+600 KFHLLVNPFPI

-623 QPQAIYKN
+623 QPQLIYKN
-631 YGEMHRFLS
+631 YGEMHRFIS
-640 LHSELMIFYN
+640 LHSDLMVFYN

-658 PDHLHFQAGTS
+658 PDHLHFQAGTN

-688 ISLNDEEKIAAVRDF
+688 ISLNDEEKISVVRDF
-703 VVPAFVIISKSEE
+703 IVPAFVIISKSAE
-716 SDETLFHRLYKAM
+716 SDEALFRRLYKAM
-729 PVRGDETEPMMN
+729 PQRGDETEPMMN
-741 IIAWRKS
+741 IISWRKG
-748 DEYISVVIPREK
+748 EEFISVVIPREK
-760 HRPDAYFAE
+760 HRPKAYFAE
-769 GCSQVMVSPGAL
+769 GDAQFVVSPGAL

-791 EEDFHKLTEESA
+791 EEDFRKLTEEKALS
-803 TALLQECGISTE
+803 LLQECGVSEE
-815 KMNSIVTKLKTSK
+815 KMNAIIAKLKASK
-828 EAETATETATL
+828 DAEDAAEASSTL
-839 YNKGKQPNVTVGI
+839 YNKGKQPDVTVGI
-852 VSGQKIH
+852 VSAQKIH
-859 FSLNKPYLAKGETV
+859 FSLNKPYLAKGEKV
-873 MGEQVV
+873 LGEQVV
-879 EFFEGGVL
+879 EFSEGGVL

-893 SKLTFHPQSADAS
+893 SQLTFHPQSADAS

-932 RFVVEAD
+932 RFVVESD
-939 KICAI
+939 KIVAI

-992 ASGNNFFSFVKKDD
+992 ESGNNFFSFTKKEDT
-1006 MLIRWYDREDHT
+1006 LIRWYDREDHT
-1018 IFDVCADDHC
+1018 LFDVCADDHC

-1049 LGQVLLDGDDICD
+1049 KGQILMDGEEICD
-1062 ARFSKCCGGATEEF
+1062 ARFSKCCGGITEEF
-1076 QYCWEDTPKSYL
+1076 QYCWEDTPKIYL
-1088 TAVRDLVLGVK
+1088 TAVRDIALGV
-1099 SKGTAGDEESTAR
+1099 EH
-1112 NKESKTLPDL
+1112 TLPNL
-1122 TLEAEAD
+1122 TNEEEAEK
-1129 RWIRSNPPAFCN
+1129 WIRFNPPAFCN
-1141 TTDKKILSQVLNDYD
+1141 TQDKKILSEVLNDYD
-1156 QETADFYRWKVTY
+1156 QETVNFYRWKETL

-1174 QQLFEEKLKMN
+1174 QQLIADKLKMDL
-1185 FGDIL
+1185 GAIL

-1217 GKELEIRRALSDT
+1217 GKELEIRRTLSDS
-1230 HLYSSAFVVD
+1230 HLLSSAFVVD
-1240 KYDADVQ
+1240 KYDKDEQ
-1247 GVPQRFEIIGAGWG
+1247 GVPQRFELIGAGWG

-1267 QIGAAVMGEQGYAY
+1267 QIGAAVMGEQGYHYDA
-1281 NDILLHYYQGAE
+1281 ILLHYYQGAE
-1293 IKQLYK
+1293 IKKLYK